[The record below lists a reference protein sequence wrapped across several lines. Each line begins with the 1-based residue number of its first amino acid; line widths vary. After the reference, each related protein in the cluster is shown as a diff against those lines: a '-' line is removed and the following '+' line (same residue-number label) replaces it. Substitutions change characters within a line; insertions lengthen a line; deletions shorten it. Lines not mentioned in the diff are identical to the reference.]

1 MKKKYTVSSK
11 EKKDWIDF
19 TKQIGNINPKEVD
32 VLQKTAAISQI
43 RKLDLHGYSISE
55 SNKIVKKFI
64 VESFNYGYKKLL
76 IVTGKGSRS
85 KSFDN
90 TYVSENLSVLKNS
103 VPEYIKN
110 EENLNSIISKVTQ
123 ADRKEGGDG
132 AISIFLKNSKKFIK

>member
-1 MKKKYTVSSK
+1 M
-11 EKKDWIDF
+11 
-19 TKQIGNINPKEVD
+19 NI
-32 VLQKTAAISQI
+32 
-43 RKLDLHGYSISE
+43 LDLHGYSLDDA
-55 SNKIVKKFI
+55 NKIVKKFI
-64 VESFNYGYKKLL
+64 IESFNKNYKKIL

-90 TYVSENLSVLKNS
+90 PYVSENLSVLKNS

-132 AISIFLKNSKKFIK
+132 AISIFLRDKKKL